1 MAALEDSFGRR
12 VGGRLCLDFVNTVR
26 GRISRPAS
34 HPAKDYADEV
44 VGERLVSYDALLRW
58 AALAGVVTT
67 REATS
72 LSRSASAAPARAS
85 AVLKRARIVRDAMYR
100 VFKAAREGWAPRPE
114 DLAALNR
121 ELQIARSHER
131 LVVSPRPGWAW
142 DRTIGLDRMLWP
154 VVRSA
159 AELLTSADLD
169 RVGQCP
175 GDECGW
181 LFLDTSRSRRRQ
193 WCHMA
198 ECGNVAKVR
207 RFRQSRAVH
216 DHTPGCH

>member
-1 MAALEDSFGRR
+1 MEVGEESFGRR
-12 VGGRLCLDFVNTVR
+12 IGGSLCLDFVNTVS

-34 HPAKDYADEV
+34 RAVKDYGDEI
-44 VGERLVSYDALLRW
+44 VGERLLSYDALLRW
-58 AALAGVVTT
+58 AALAGVLTT
-67 REATS
+67 REANS
-72 LSRSASAAPARAS
+72 LSRSASAAPAKAS
-85 AVLKRARIVRDAMYR
+85 AVLKRALTVREAMYR
-100 VFKAAREGWAPRPE
+100 VFKAALEDWTPRSE

-121 ELQIARSHER
+121 ELQIARTHER
-131 LVVSPRPGWAW
+131 LVASARLRWEW
-142 DRTIGLDRMLWP
+142 DRTMALDRMLWP

-159 AELLTSADLD
+159 GELLTSADLE

-193 WCHMA
+193 WCDMA

-207 RFRQSRAVH
+207 RFRQKRSAGR
-216 DHTPGCH
+216 